1 MVSLGTFLGV
11 SQPQQQYV
19 WYYVLV
25 IGAKPRFSA
34 FYGQGSGPVFLS
46 NLNCTRSELKIL
58 DCRNDYYAAQTC
70 GHYKDAGV
78 QCLGRR
84 YLQPFV

>member
-1 MVSLGTFLGV
+1 MI
-11 SQPQQQYV
+11 
-19 WYYVLV
+19 

-46 NLNCTRSELKIL
+46 ELNCTGTEHTIL
-58 DCRNDYYAAQTC
+58 ECHNDYYAAQTC

-78 QCLGRR
+78 QCLGRQ
-84 YLQPFV
+84 YL